1 MRSGPVRVSYVSISA
16 AQPQLAFAIG
26 RRFGNAVAR
35 NRARRRLRAAFSAAW
50 ATTPS
55 ARPGAYLVMAD
66 RAVLAAPFSGLEQ
79 AFRSCLVKV
88 EQRTAAS
95 AGEPGVVGAAGS
107 RSGSGRP

>member
-50 ATTPS
+50 AATPT
-55 ARPGAYLVMAD
+55 APTGAYLVMAD
-66 RAVLAAPFSGLEQ
+66 RAVLTAPFSGLEQ
-79 AFRSCLVKV
+79 AVRSCLEKV
-88 EQRTAAS
+88 ERRTAGSSGPAD
-95 AGEPGVVGAAGS
+95 PGAERAQ
-107 RSGSGRP
+107 R